1 LLAAQATEKKQMTS
15 WYYHLADMLLV
26 LLSYLLLGR
35 LLLAAIGAAQNGLVR
50 AVGAATAPILAIVAV
65 ITPRMV
71 PAPLLVLGALAW
83 LYAARVLLRAGLAAA
98 GVRLG

>member
-1 LLAAQATEKKQMTS
+1 MTN
-15 WYYHLADMLLV
+15 WYYHLADMLLAA
-26 LLSYLLLGR
+26 LSYLLLAR
-35 LLLAAIGAAQNGLVR
+35 LLLAAFSAAQNGLVR
-50 AVGAATAPILAIVAV
+50 AVAVATGPILTAVAA